1 MVKQFRLSRSR
12 PTLLGAVLVLGVALC
27 LNFFLGGCSA
37 KSGQPVS
44 NPSISFVLAGGV
56 SLEVVEIPAGA
67 FLMGSPNGEQDRSTD
82 EGPQHQVTLSQV
94 FRIGKFEVTQGQ
106 WQAVMGSNP
115 SSFTGNALLPVETAS
130 WNEITKSTTGFLDK
144 LNAMTAASRPSGKV
158 FRLPTEA
165 EWEYAARA
173 GSATRFSWG
182 DDLTASALGNY
193 AWHAG
198 NSDTGS
204 GRATHPVGQKLPNAW
219 GLYDMA
225 GNVSEWCQDR
235 YGVYESA
242 SQTDPVGPIGG
253 VYKVLRGGG
262 WDYESYGCRSAYRDA
277 IAPDSRV
284 NILGFRVVLASP
296 LTQ

>member
-1 MVKQFRLSRSR
+1 M
-12 PTLLGAVLVLGVALC
+12 PTLLGVVLVLGVALY
-27 LNFFLGGCSA
+27 LNGCSD
-37 KSGQPVS
+37 KSGQTVS
-44 NPSISFVLAGGV
+44 NPSMSFVLAGGV
-56 SLEVVEIPAGA
+56 SLDVVEIPAGA
-67 FLMGSPNGEQDRSTD
+67 FFMGSPNGEQDRSTD
-82 EGPQHQVTLSQV
+82 EGPQHQVTLSQA
-94 FRIGKFEVTQGQ
+94 FRMGKFEVTQGQ
-106 WQAVMGSNP
+106 WQAVMGANP
-115 SSFTGNALLPVETAS
+115 ASFTGNALLPVETVS

-173 GSATRFSWG
+173 GSATRFYWG
-182 DDLTASALGNY
+182 DDLAASAIGSY

-204 GRATHPVGQKLPNAW
+204 GRASHPVGLKLPNAW

-225 GNVSEWCQDR
+225 GNVSELCQDR
-235 YGVYESA
+235 YGMYESA
-242 SQTDPVGPIGG
+242 SQMDPVGPIGG
-253 VYKVLRGGG
+253 AYKVLRGGG